1 MDPGLIF
8 IAAIIGFRI
17 LRVIQSQQ
25 KEKAGTNPMKDLS
38 NRSMQ
43 PAPKTAQQSAPQTA
57 QQPAPQRAPQA
68 AQKKPK
74 HKRNRD
80 DPFDGMHGDVLGSN
94 LTIDDIVS

>member
-17 LRVIQSQQ
+17 LRVVQSQQ
-25 KEKAGTNPMKDLS
+25 KKKAGTNPMKDLS
-38 NRSMQ
+38 NRSIQ
-43 PAPKTAQQSAPQTA
+43 PAPKASQRPAPQSA
-57 QQPAPQRAPQA
+57 QQPAPQA